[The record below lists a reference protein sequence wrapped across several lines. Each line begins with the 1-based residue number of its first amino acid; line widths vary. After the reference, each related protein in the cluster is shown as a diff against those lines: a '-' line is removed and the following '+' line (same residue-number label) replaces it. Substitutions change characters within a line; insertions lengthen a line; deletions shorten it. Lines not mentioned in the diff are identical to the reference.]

1 LRAQRIPRM
10 GCLSEYLLELLRT
23 PFERS
28 SQIFPFPKMGE

>member
-1 LRAQRIPRM
+1 M

-28 SQIFPFPKMGE
+28 SQIFPSPHSAE